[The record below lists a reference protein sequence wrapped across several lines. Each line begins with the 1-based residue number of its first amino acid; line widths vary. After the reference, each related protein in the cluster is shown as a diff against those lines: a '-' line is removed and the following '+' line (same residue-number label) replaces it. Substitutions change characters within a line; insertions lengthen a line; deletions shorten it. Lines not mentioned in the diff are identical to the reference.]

1 MRTKLFGA
9 LLVAAVAGV
18 ACGLG
23 HAILVVDVYSFIK
36 GSGEDTIPYFV
47 PPGSI
52 SASNTPKKISLP
64 GAAASVV
71 DSVTVFGTL
80 DLRNQTGAGTIGL
93 QLYLAADSAGSYQS
107 SALVLNVPPK
117 PVSGA
122 ATVKDTIIG
131 RLAPGADSL
140 FRRDE
145 IWFRMQA
152 SGTNGGATLM
162 QGAAVLQSLQ
172 LTIVVNDKIF

>member
-1 MRTKLFGA
+1 MRAKLFGA
-9 LLVAAVAGV
+9 LVVAAAAGV

-23 HAILVVDVYSFIK
+23 HAIFVVDVYSFIK
-36 GSGEDTIPYFV
+36 GTGEDTIPYFV
-47 PPGSI
+47 PPGSVT
-52 SASNTPKKISLP
+52 ASNTPKRVRLP

-80 DLRNQTGAGTIGL
+80 DIRNQTGAGTIGL

-107 SALVLNVPPK
+107 SALALTVPPK
-117 PVSGA
+117 AVSGS

-131 RLAPGADSL
+131 RLAAGTDSL

-145 IWFRMQA
+145 VWFRLQA

-162 QGAAVLQSLQ
+162 QGEAVLQSLQ
-172 LTIVVNDKIF
+172 LTIVINDKIF